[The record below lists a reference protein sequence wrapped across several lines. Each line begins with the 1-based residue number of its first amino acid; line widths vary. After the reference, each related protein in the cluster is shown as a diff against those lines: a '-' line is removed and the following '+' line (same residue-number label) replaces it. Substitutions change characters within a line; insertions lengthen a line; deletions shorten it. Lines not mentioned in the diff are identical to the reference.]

1 MSTEEKPCADDT
13 IEMIGAFEKAPANSD
28 TSYPTV
34 EVARARVLQDRA
46 QDRAD
51 EILARK
57 AIAANMISIG
67 PDDRRSVIEI
77 ARQRGL
83 IPLVVVACVADSAT
97 TEPEVSAGVPELA
110 YDPALTG
117 PIAYK

>member
-1 MSTEEKPCADDT
+1 MGTGEKPRADDA
-13 IEMIGAFEKAPANSD
+13 IEMIGAFEKAPA
-28 TSYPTV
+28 TSGTRYPTV
-34 EVARARVLQDRA
+34 EEARARVLQNRA
-46 QDRAD
+46 QERAD

-83 IPLVVVACVADSAT
+83 MPLVVVAGVADSAT
-97 TEPEVSAGVPELA
+97 TEQEV
-110 YDPALTG
+110 
-117 PIAYK
+117 